1 MSRLVPL
8 ALALLLVAI
17 GAYALLGGATP
28 RTEPTEA
35 GPGSAPPVAS
45 LPPSAVAPGS
55 APEIPTAVPAPASP
69 ASLEGVAAPPAA
81 GASVKVVGGGPGPT
95 EVSGDGSGPTGKKP
109 STRYGEWDF
118 ARGLP
123 DGWTAAG
130 EAQRLFAPMKEAL
143 DAKGKPLTSQ
153 AFREV
158 LREHR
163 GQGLEALKEAGA
175 LASAGYRHEADD
187 LLAAWNSLY
196 GSYQQQAAQSAAGR

>member
-1 MSRLVPL
+1 MNRLVPL

-17 GAYALLGGATP
+17 GAYALLGGAAP
-28 RTEPTEA
+28 RTEPA
-35 GPGSAPPVAS
+35 GAGVEGAPVAGGPRS
-45 LPPSAVAPGS
+45 PAASPG
-55 APEIPTAVPAPASP
+55 PVGEVQTRTPAPASP
-69 ASLEGVAAPPAA
+69 ASLEGDSAPPAP

-95 EVSGDGSGPTGKKP
+95 EISGDESGSAGKKP
-109 STRYGEWDF
+109 TTRYGEWDF

-123 DGWTAAG
+123 DGWTASG
-130 EAQRLFAPMKEAL
+130 EAQRLFAPMKDAL
-143 DAKGKPLTSQ
+143 DAKGKPLTSP